1 MAGLIV
7 LRPGVDW
14 SASGGLFDWTLE
26 FLIPRL
32 SDRQAADRLREIV
45 DNNLGSLW
53 ISDMPEDVQREI
65 IGHWRSGLVAAGQRE
80 LPDTGQKASVIRR
93 LQELVDAT
101 YSFPGPGEPR

>member
-7 LRPGVDW
+7 LRPDVDW

-32 SDRQAADRLREIV
+32 SDDEAAARLQEIV

-53 ISDMPEDVQREI
+53 ISDFPAPVQRRILRE
-65 IGHWRSGLVAAGQRE
+65 LEDNLLAAARE
-80 LPDTGQKASVIRR
+80 DLPDTVAKQDVLAH
-93 LQELVDAT
+93 LQELESLSRRVA
-101 YSFPGPGEPR
+101 RQL

>member
-7 LRPGVDW
+7 LKPDVDW

-32 SDRQAADRLREIV
+32 SDDSAAARLQEIV

-53 ISDMPEDVQREI
+53 ISEFPAPTQRQI
-65 IGHWRSGLVAAGQRE
+65 LRE
-80 LPDTGQKASVIRR
+80 LGDNLLSTARLRLPDTDAKQDVLAHLKELENLSRRVAGQ
-93 LQELVDAT
+93 L
-101 YSFPGPGEPR
+101 

>member
-7 LRPGVDW
+7 LTPEVDW

-32 SDRQAADRLREIV
+32 SDAEAAARLQEIV

-53 ISDMPEDVQREI
+53 ISEFPPPVQRRILREL
-65 IGHWRSGLVAAGQRE
+65 RDNLLAAARE
-80 LPDTGQKASVIRR
+80 DLPDTGAKQDVLAHLEELENLSRR
-93 LQELVDAT
+93 VALQL
-101 YSFPGPGEPR
+101 

>member
-7 LRPGVDW
+7 LTPDVDW

-32 SDRQAADRLREIV
+32 SDDGAAARLQEIV

-53 ISDMPEDVQREI
+53 ISDFPASIQRQILHEL
-65 IGHWRSGLVAAGQRE
+65 GDNLLTAARQD
-80 LPDTGQKASVIRR
+80 LPDTGAKQDVLAHLKELESLSRR
-93 LQELVDAT
+93 VVGQL
-101 YSFPGPGEPR
+101 